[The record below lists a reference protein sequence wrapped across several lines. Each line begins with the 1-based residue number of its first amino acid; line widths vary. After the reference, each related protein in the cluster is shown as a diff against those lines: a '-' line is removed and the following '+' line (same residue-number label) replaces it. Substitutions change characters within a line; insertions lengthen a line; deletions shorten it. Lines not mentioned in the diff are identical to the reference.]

1 MAIASNVR
9 AQASDFGTEGV
20 DGHVVA
26 LYDGDIVVDLARA
39 NGATEGAVVELW
51 RPLKLKHPVTGEPL
65 TDRFRIGRL
74 RLTQVQAKLS
84 FARPDGKLARP
95 PEAGDI
101 VVLRSPK
108 RATLASYPG
117 EPEAAAKPQPPP
129 APTAAAAPT
138 APGRAAFDDGS
149 TAPAPQPAALADAD
163 ATHVLRILEAVRGK
177 GVRAR
182 IVAYEKHVKERPNS
196 RYAAVL
202 WEEAQKLRA
211 LVALEAASEGEGP
224 TLRSFQPAGEAYSRA
239 PVTLVAEIEG
249 ASGAVL
255 HARAPTEVSYTS
267 VPMKLVGPNYY
278 SGTLPPERSAAPGV
292 DYFVEAVTAAG
303 EPVALV
309 GSAEKPERLNVVD
322 APRPEAP
329 PGHDS
334 IASIATDFAN
344 WNLGNNNDVVL
355 QTEGYVGMRFA
366 DKGLRATRTGFGV
379 YRGRGG
385 SLEELDS
392 QGLDGRNVGLT
403 YGYLEGEYGVSHF
416 TGLVARVLVGLER
429 DGLTAG
435 FLGFVR
441 LGNDRET
448 NLLLGAEVLGTIGI
462 RGITQLELATFPRFP
477 ILLRTEVTN
486 QPAGAASGDS
496 APTTSHEQGD
506 VGGRAIAQLG
516 YRVVPPLTLA
526 VRGSYQGRTIN
537 HAGPGFGGGVT
548 YTW

>member
-1 MAIASNVR
+1 LN
-9 AQASDFGTEGV
+9 
-20 DGHVVA
+20 
-26 LYDGDIVVDLARA
+26 
-39 NGATEGAVVELW
+39 
-51 RPLKLKHPVTGEPL
+51 LKHPVTGETL

-74 RLTQVQAKLS
+74 RLTQVQGTLS
-84 FARPDGKLARP
+84 FARPEGKLARP
-95 PEAGDI
+95 AQVGD
-101 VVLRSPK
+101 VVILR
-108 RATLASYPG
+108 
-117 EPEAAAKPQPPP
+117 AAKPLSLVVFPEEPTATTKTEPTPPP
-129 APTAAAAPT
+129 AHQTPP
-138 APGRAAFDDGS
+138 
-149 TAPAPQPAALADAD
+149 PAQSIATGVPSDPDAD
-163 ATHVLRILEAVRGK
+163 DVLRILEAVRGK

-182 IVAYEKHVKERPNS
+182 ILAYERHVKERPNS

-211 LVALEAASEGEGP
+211 LVALEVASEGEGP
-224 TLRSFQPAGEAYSRA
+224 TLRSFHEPEEAYAGA

-255 HARAPTEVSYTS
+255 HARAPTEVSYATA
-267 VPMKLVGPNYY
+267 PMKLVGPGYY
-278 SGTLPPERSAAPGV
+278 SGTLPAERTASPGV
-292 DYFVEAVTAAG
+292 DYFVEAVTPTG
-303 EPVALV
+303 ETVAV
-309 GSAEKPERLNVVD
+309 IGSAEKPVRLNVVD
-322 APRPEAP
+322 APRPAP
-329 PGHDS
+329 PPRHGS
-334 IASIATDFAN
+334 VASIATDYAN
-344 WNLGNNNDVVL
+344 WNLGDDNDVVL

-366 DKGLRATRTGFGV
+366 DEGLRAARTGFGV

-403 YGYLEGEYGVSHF
+403 YGYLEGEYGISHF

-429 DGLTAG
+429 DGLTGG

-441 LGNDRET
+441 LGNDQET

-486 QPAGAASGDS
+486 QPAGSASGDS
-496 APTTSHEQGD
+496 APPTTSHQQGD

-516 YRVVPPLTLA
+516 YRVVPTLTLA

-537 HAGPGFGGGVT
+537 HAGPGIGGGVT

>member
-1 MAIASNVR
+1 MDAVS
-9 AQASDFGTEGV
+9 
-20 DGHVVA
+20 GHVVA
-26 LYDGDIVVDLARA
+26 LYDGDVIIDLSRA
-39 NGATEGAVVELW
+39 KGATEGAVVELW
-51 RPLKLKHPVTGEPL
+51 RPLKLRHPVTGETL

-74 RLTQVQAKLS
+74 RLTQVQGTLS
-84 FARPDGKLARP
+84 VARPDGKLARP
-95 PEAGDI
+95 AEAGD
-101 VVLRSPK
+101 VVILRSAKPPAIAAYPEEAAP
-108 RATLASYPG
+108 ATKP
-117 EPEAAAKPQPPP
+117 EPEPPARP
-129 APTAAAAPT
+129 APT
-138 APGRAAFDDGS
+138 
-149 TAPAPQPAALADAD
+149 PATPAARAPSDPDAEN
-163 ATHVLRILEAVRGK
+163 VLSILEAVRGK
-177 GVRAR
+177 GVRTR
-182 IVAYEKHVKERPNS
+182 ILAYERHVKERPNS

-211 LVALEAASEGEGP
+211 LVALEVASEGEGP
-224 TLRSFQPAGEAYSRA
+224 TLRSFHEPEEAFAGT

-249 ASGAVL
+249 ATGAVL
-255 HARAPTEVSYTS
+255 HARAPTEVSYATA
-267 VPMKLVGPNYY
+267 PMKLVGPGYY
-278 SGTLPPERSAAPGV
+278 SATLPAERNASPGV
-292 DYFVEAVTAAG
+292 DYFVEAVNPSG
-303 EPVALV
+303 ETVPLI
-309 GSAEKPERLNVVD
+309 GSAEKPVRLNVVD
-322 APRPEAP
+322 APRPTP
-329 PGHDS
+329 PPRHGS
-334 IASIATDFAN
+334 VASIATDYAN
-344 WNLGNNNDVVL
+344 WNLGDDNDVVL

-429 DGLTAG
+429 DGLTGG

-441 LGNDRET
+441 LGNDLET

-486 QPAGAASGDS
+486 QPAGSPSGDS
-496 APTTSHEQGD
+496 TPPTTSHEQGD

-516 YRVVPPLTLA
+516 YRVLPTLTLA

-537 HAGPGFGGGVT
+537 HAGPGVGGGVT

>member
-1 MAIASNVR
+1 MAIASSVC
-9 AQASDFGTEGV
+9 AQASESGDGV

-26 LYDGDIVVDLARA
+26 LYDGDVVVDLARSS
-39 NGATEGAVVELW
+39 GATEGAVVELW
-51 RPLKLKHPVTGEPL
+51 RPLKLKHPITGEPL

-74 RLTQVQAKLS
+74 RLTQVQDTLS

-95 PEAGDI
+95 PLTGD
-101 VVLRSPK
+101 VVILRTPK
-108 RATLASYPG
+108 RPPLAAYPD
-117 EPEAAAKPQPPP
+117 EPEVATKP
-129 APTAAAAPT
+129 APTAPAPN
-138 APGRAAFDDGS
+138 APSPQA
-149 TAPAPQPAALADAD
+149 APAPQPMAGALADAD
-163 ATHVLRILEAVRGK
+163 ATSVLRILEEVRGK
-177 GVRAR
+177 GVRTR

-211 LVALEAASEGEGP
+211 LVALEVASEGEGP
-224 TLRSFQPAGEAYSRA
+224 TLRSFRPPDEAFAGL

-255 HARAPTEVSYTS
+255 HARAPTEVSYTT
-267 VPMKLVGPNYY
+267 VPMKLVGPDYY
-278 SGTLPPERSAAPGV
+278 SGTLPPERSASPGV
-292 DYFVEAVTAAG
+292 DYFVEAVMGTG
-303 EPVALV
+303 ETTPLI

-322 APRPEAP
+322 APSPAP
-329 PGHDS
+329 RRRHDS
-334 IASIATDFAN
+334 IASVATDFAN
-344 WNLGNNNDVVL
+344 WNLGDNNDFVL

-366 DKGLRATRTGFGV
+366 DEGLRATRTGFGV

-392 QGLDGRNVGLT
+392 QGLDGRDVGLT

-429 DGLTAG
+429 EGLTAG
-435 FLGFVR
+435 FLGFIR

-448 NLLLGAEVLGTIGI
+448 NLLLGAEVLGTIGL
-462 RGITQLELATFPRFP
+462 RGITQLELTTFPRFP

-486 QPAGAASGDS
+486 QPAGFAGSDGGP
-496 APTTSHEQGD
+496 PTTSHEKGD

-516 YRVVPPLTLA
+516 FRVVPALTLA
-526 VRGSYQGRTIN
+526 IRGSYQGRTIN